1 MEIGIIGS
9 GNMGG
14 ALGKIWAA
22 KGHDVIFS
30 FSQDPAKLEAL
41 AQAAGPNASVGTP
54 RQAAEESDVVLVSVW
69 PPVLAQVLESAG
81 SLAGKTVITCMS
93 GLRPDF
99 TGQTIGLP
107 TDRTISIAEELTHLA
122 PGAKVV
128 EAFNITFAEILASGS
143 RLFAGEK
150 ASIFYCGDDT
160 QAKATAAQLIADADY
175 EPVDAGGLGTARAL
189 ETLASAWV
197 QFAAVSGQFPNIG
210 LKAVRR

>member
-69 PPVLAQVLESAG
+69 PPVLAQVMESAG

-99 TGQTIGLP
+99 TG
-107 TDRTISIAEELTHLA
+107 
-122 PGAKVV
+122 
-128 EAFNITFAEILASGS
+128 
-143 RLFAGEK
+143 
-150 ASIFYCGDDT
+150 
-160 QAKATAAQLIADADY
+160 
-175 EPVDAGGLGTARAL
+175 
-189 ETLASAWV
+189 
-197 QFAAVSGQFPNIG
+197 
-210 LKAVRR
+210 